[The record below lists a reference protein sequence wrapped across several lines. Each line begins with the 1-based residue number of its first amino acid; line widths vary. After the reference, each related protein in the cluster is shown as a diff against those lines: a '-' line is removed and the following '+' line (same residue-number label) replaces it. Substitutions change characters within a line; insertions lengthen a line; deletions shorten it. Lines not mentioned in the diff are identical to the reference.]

1 MKGKGGYNIMKDQVF
16 QKTVKSTFALKNGSK
31 IIK

>member
-1 MKGKGGYNIMKDQVF
+1 MKEKAGYNIMKDQAY
-16 QKTVKSTFALKNGSK
+16 QETDKSTFALKNGSK